1 MGSTER
7 VTGEIFTLPIRLT
20 ARTASLLLRG
30 SAEVATRG
38 IALATQ
44 AVNLVRPPS
53 ESPSPESPSAP
64 EERRSRPERRQTEPP
79 EAPAPP
85 IEHKDEIDFD
95 APSDPEPAHVSE
107 EPVLAAEVA
116 ERGAEEGAGAEI
128 RIDEPWPGYR
138 ELHAD
143 DIVARI
149 SSSDAAELAAIQLY
163 ESAHKHRETVL
174 SAVGRQLELTNRGG
188 QTN

>member
-1 MGSTER
+1 

-38 IALATQ
+38 IALATH

-53 ESPSPESPSAP
+53 ESPPSPPAS
-64 EERRSRPERRQTEPP
+64 EEEHSQPERREPEP
-79 EAPAPP
+79 QEAPPPP
-85 IEHKDEIDFD
+85 IEHEDVIDFD
-95 APSDPEPAHVSE
+95 APPESEPLHVSE

-116 ERGAEEGAGAEI
+116 ERGAEEGAGAQI
-128 RIDEPWPGYR
+128 RVDEPWPGYR

-149 SSSDAAELAAIQLY
+149 NTAGAAELAAIQLY
-163 ESAHKHRETVL
+163 ESAHKRRETVL

-188 QTN
+188 PTN